1 MNQLD
6 VVLMAPG
13 LRYLLA
19 AAEFGSFSAA
29 ARACNVSQPTVSNA
43 IAELE
48 AALGAALFAR
58 TTRKLEVTPAGE
70 RLLPLARAVQAAV
83 SELERGARTLKSP
96 QRKLLRVGFSQLV
109 GAQRLGLLFEPF
121 AKQHPDVEFIYKECA
136 LDDMLARL
144 DANTIDVVC
153 GTGLLPAKNRSR
165 QLLFHEALRWIAPG
179 ATATAD
185 RVSLR
190 EAARTRLLLT
200 DGSCGL
206 APATRELFARAR
218 ITIDEYAGRAISY
231 AALGEWAEL
240 GLGGAILPAS
250 RVGQRPSA
258 ALESNGK
265 PVILSY
271 EAVWRKDL
279 LISEHT
285 QAFSQYLRTTVPS
298 LVKGTR
304 LSS

>member
-1 MNQLD
+1 MNQLSAA
-6 VVLMAPG
+6 LIAPG

-19 AAEFGSFSAA
+19 AAELGSFSAA

-48 AALGAALFAR
+48 AALGAPLFAR
-58 TTRKLEVTPAGE
+58 TTRTLEVTPAGE
-70 RLLPLARAVQAAV
+70 RLLPLARAVQEAV
-83 SELERGARTLKSP
+83 NELERGARALKQP

-109 GAQRLGLLFEPF
+109 GAQRLALLFEPF

-136 LDDMLARL
+136 LDDMQARL

-153 GTGLLPAKNRSR
+153 GTGLLRAKNRSR
-165 QLLFHEALRWIAPG
+165 QLLFREKLRWVAPG
-179 ATATAD
+179 AKAIAD

-190 EAARTRLLLT
+190 EAARSRLLLT

-206 APATRELFARAR
+206 APVTRELFARAR
-218 ITIDEYAGRAISY
+218 IAIDEYAGRAISY
-231 AALGEWAEL
+231 AALTEWAEL

-250 RVGQRPSA
+250 RVGQCPSA
-258 ALESNGK
+258 ELESNGK
-265 PVILSY
+265 PVLLSY
-271 EAVWRKDL
+271 EAIWRKDL
-279 LISEHT
+279 LVSEHA
-285 QAFSQYLRTTVPS
+285 QAFCQYLRTTVPS

-304 LSS
+304 LSA